1 MSIPQRSN
9 FNLSVSSERDESVT
23 RLGFNR
29 RGTYARRR
37 LEAWFFTES
46 AGYSEV
52 FSQKNPVS
60 EPMTIGDASWNSPYY
75 FNALPIPFSLK

>member
-1 MSIPQRSN
+1 MMSIRQRSN

-23 RLGFNR
+23 RLGFNG

-37 LEAWFFTES
+37 LVTGFFTES

-60 EPMTIGDASWNSPYY
+60 ELMSIGDAS
-75 FNALPIPFSLK
+75 